1 MGQSTMKYHNIFK
14 ELPNWH
20 FAHLQ
25 LCQEYRGEARQDIS
39 GSLSAGTPRT
49 KKPPLPDQ
57 SFLVEIDDKWIIGC
71 NQNIEA
77 HIKFEI

>member
-1 MGQSTMKYHNIFK
+1 MKYHNIFK
-14 ELPNWH
+14 ELPTGIS
-20 FAHLQ
+20 LI
-25 LCQEYRGEARQDIS
+25 CDCVRSIEASQDIS
-39 GSLSAGTPRT
+39 GSLSAGTSRM

-57 SFLVEIDDKWIIGC
+57 SFLIEIDDKRIIGR